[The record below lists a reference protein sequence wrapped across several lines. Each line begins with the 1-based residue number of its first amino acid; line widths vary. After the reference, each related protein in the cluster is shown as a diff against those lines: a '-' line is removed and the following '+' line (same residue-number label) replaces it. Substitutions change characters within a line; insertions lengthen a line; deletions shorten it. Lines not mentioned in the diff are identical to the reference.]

1 MIYATDLDR
10 TIIFSSKFIPECK
23 KEVKC
28 IEYYNEKP
36 ISYICVDALM
46 QFNKLMKKKELR
58 IIPVTTR
65 SVAQYQRIKFLNN
78 VEYAITTNGGIILHN
93 NLIFQPWK
101 NKIDKIINQYKKE
114 GLYNNIF
121 QVLLNNLDFF
131 EKEPRLVDD
140 IFYFG
145 RLKDN
150 YLDNLKFLSILD
162 TVVDK
167 TKWMFTLQ
175 GLKFY
180 IIPKEISKE
189 NALKYLKDYFKESEL
204 IVSGDGKLDKG
215 FLEQGN
221 YVCIPEQSEVLNYLD
236 NSLIKYK
243 LVPYGLEGT
252 ICLFNVVN
260 NYIKN

>member
-10 TIIFSSKFIPECK
+10 TIIFSSKFVTDCK

-28 IEYYNEKP
+28 IEYYNGKP
-36 ISYICVDALM
+36 ISYICTDALI
-46 QFNKLMKKKELR
+46 QFKRLVEKKELKV
-58 IIPVTTR
+58 IPVTTR
-65 SVAQYQRIKFLNN
+65 SVAQYQRIGFLRNI
-78 VEYAITTNGGIILHN
+78 EYAITTNGGVILHKN
-93 NLIFQPWK
+93 QIFQPWK
-101 NKIDKIINQYKKE
+101 NKIDKMINQYKEE
-114 GLYNNIF
+114 GLYNEIF
-121 QVLLNNLDFF
+121 QILLRNLDFF
-131 EKEPRLVDD
+131 EKEPRLVDN

-150 YLDNLKFLSILD
+150 SLENLKFLSILD
-162 TVVDK
+162 TVIDK

-175 GLKFY
+175 GLKLY
-180 IIPKEISKE
+180 IIPKEVSKE

-221 YVCIPEQSEVLNYLD
+221 YIYIPEQSEVLNYLD

-243 LVPYGLEGT
+243 SVPYGLEGT
-252 ICLFNVVN
+252 IYLFNVVN